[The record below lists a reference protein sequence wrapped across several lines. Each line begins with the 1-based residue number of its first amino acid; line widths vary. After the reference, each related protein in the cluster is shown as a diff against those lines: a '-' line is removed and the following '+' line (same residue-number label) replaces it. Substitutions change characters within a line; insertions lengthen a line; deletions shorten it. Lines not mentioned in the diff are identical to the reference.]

1 MVTIAEAIVATG
13 LRDLGYVN
21 LCACPP
27 RPYGAAADPLTPD
40 GGCRA
45 IDGGW
50 ESFNRGGLN
59 ASGYPTQP
67 GGWDFRNLTSFYHSQ
82 GLKLGMCASP
92 DRCRPPL

>member
-1 MVTIAEAIVATG
+1 MRLPA
-13 LRDLGYVN
+13 
-21 LCACPP
+21 PP
-27 RPYGAAADPLTPD
+27 LAADPLTPD

-59 ASGYPTQP
+59 ATGYPTQP

-92 DRCRPPL
+92 DRCADRPPLTSLSSRCDGGL